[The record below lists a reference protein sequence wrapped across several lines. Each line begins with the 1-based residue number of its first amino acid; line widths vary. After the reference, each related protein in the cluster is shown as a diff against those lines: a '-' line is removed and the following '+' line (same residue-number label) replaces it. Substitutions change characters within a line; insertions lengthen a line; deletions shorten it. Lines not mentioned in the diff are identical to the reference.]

1 MRRALY
7 SFPLTSK
14 GKSVPESIQ
23 LILAS
28 SSPYRKAL
36 MKRLRVPF
44 EAISPDID
52 ETQFPAE
59 DPITMVKRLAEKK
72 ARAIAKTHPNAII
85 IGSDQAAI
93 IDNIILGKPLH
104 HTNATNQLTLA
115 SNKKVEFLTSVCVLN
130 SENNTLQLDV
140 VNYSVYFKQLSPET
154 IEKYLQREQPYHC
167 AGSFKAEGLGVALF
181 EKQEGD
187 DPTSLIGL
195 PLIRLVEMLEREN
208 IAVL

>member
-1 MRRALY
+1 M
-7 SFPLTSK
+7 S
-14 GKSVPESIQ
+14 ESIP

-36 MKRLRVPF
+36 MKRLRIPF

-52 ETQFPAE
+52 EIQFTAE
-59 DPITMVKRLAEKK
+59 DPVAMVKRLAEKK
-72 ARAIAKTHPNAII
+72 ARTIAKTHPNAII
-85 IGSDQAAI
+85 IGSDQAAV
-93 IDNIILGKPLH
+93 IDNTVLGKPLH
-104 HTNATNQLTLA
+104 HTKATDQLTLT

-130 SENNTLQLDV
+130 SESNTLQLDV
-140 VNYSVYFKQLSPET
+140 VNYSVFFKKLSPET